1 MKCTHYAMEVTISRF
16 LRPHLVISSLHLQD
30 PACKVSFINDTYAL
44 LSAPLDG
51 CGTQQKTLG
60 DYFIYFNTM
69 TGDEKSSKSS
79 AEITRKGRLK
89 FEFQCSFK
97 KLHVLSIV
105 SYSPRR
111 KALLTSDGK

>member
-30 PACKVSFINDTYAL
+30 PACKVSFINDTHAL

>member
-1 MKCTHYAMEVTISRF
+1 MTCTHYAMELTISRF
-16 LRPHLVISSLHLQD
+16 LRPHLVIGSLHLQD
-30 PACKVSFINDTYAL
+30 PACKVSFINDTHAL

-51 CGTQQKTLG
+51 CGTQQKTSE

-69 TGDEKSSKSS
+69 TGDEKSSKASV
-79 AEITRKGRLK
+79 EITRKGRLK
-89 FEFQCSFK
+89 FEFQCAFK

-111 KALLTSDGK
+111 KAVRTSDGK

>member
-16 LRPHLVISSLHLQD
+16 LRPHLVIRSLHLQD
-30 PACKVSFINDTYAL
+30 PSCKVSFTNDTHAL
-44 LSAPLDG
+44 LSAPLEE
-51 CGTQQKTLG
+51 CGTQQKISE
-60 DYFIYFNTM
+60 DYFIYVNTM

-89 FEFQCSFK
+89 FEFQCSYK

-105 SYSPRR
+105 SYSPRQ
-111 KALLTSDGK
+111 KAVRTANGK